1 MNWNNSVHATV
12 QDKGGIGKTLS
23 ASMLMQYA
31 LDRGF
36 NIEGVDADPQAPK
49 LSRITA
55 LNVPLLPLILHG
67 EIQQSAFDPAFTHII
82 KSTTATLIDAGS
94 GAFLPLLKYMSDNR
108 LYRVLERAGKQ
119 LYYHVVVISGP
130 EKQKTAEGAEKLLQR
145 IEGTSAKVVLWQN
158 EKEGIPMFEGKPLE
172 KTDWYK
178 KYQAQIAGIVKI
190 VDRNNSAFT
199 ADFLAMMEEAIT
211 FKEIMEGK
219 SLTFDFMRQLRI
231 ETIFTDVFAELDQ
244 VFKLKT
250 RATAATAVEA

>member
-108 LYRVLERAGKQ
+108 THPEISLESWTTDMPPSRSMRSIAC
-119 LYYHVVVISGP
+119 VR
-130 EKQKTAEGAEKLLQR
+130 R
-145 IEGTSAKVVLWQN
+145 ITLSH
-158 EKEGIPMFEGKPLE
+158 
-172 KTDWYK
+172 
-178 KYQAQIAGIVKI
+178 
-190 VDRNNSAFT
+190 
-199 ADFLAMMEEAIT
+199 
-211 FKEIMEGK
+211 
-219 SLTFDFMRQLRI
+219 
-231 ETIFTDVFAELDQ
+231 
-244 VFKLKT
+244 
-250 RATAATAVEA
+250 